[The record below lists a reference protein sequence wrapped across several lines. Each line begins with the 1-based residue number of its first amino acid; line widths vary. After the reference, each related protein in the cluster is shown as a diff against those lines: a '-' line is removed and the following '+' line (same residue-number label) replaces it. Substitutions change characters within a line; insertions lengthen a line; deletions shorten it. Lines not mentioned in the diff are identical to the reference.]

1 VQSIAHIAS
10 TQSIYNLNLN
20 HTSMPKSLQSNR
32 SGIPVL
38 ALVFLLLAPC
48 VLLAQQ
54 QVVTGTVKS
63 GPDEILPGVTVL
75 EKGTSNGTVTNSEGK
90 FSISVGPDATLVF
103 TFIGMTPKEVKV
115 AGQTVLDV
123 ALEADVAQLGEVVVV
138 GYGEVERKDLTTSVS
153 SISSKQLKDIPIN
166 SAAQALAG
174 RLAGVQVVA
183 SEGTPNAQV
192 LIRVRGGGSIT
203 QDNTPLYVVD
213 GAQVENALSV
223 LAPQDIASIDVLK
236 DASAT
241 AIYGA
246 RGANGVVIITTKGG
260 FASRPIVSYNGLVGV
275 HQLAN
280 ELDVMKPY
288 DFVQYQ
294 YERSR
299 GNSSAE
305 NTFRDTYGNFND
317 LDLYK
322 QVPNVDW
329 QKQSFGRTAVIQT
342 HNISVAGGS
351 KTTQY
356 NVSVTSNQE
365 QGVQL
370 GSDFNRQV
378 INARLNQKITSF
390 LKAGG
395 AVRYN
400 NTVVNGAGTSATG
413 SSSTNRLRQSVKYR
427 PLLFPGQDVYTYD
440 SDYAQET
447 NSNSLSLVN
456 PVLLSQAEYQKEL
469 QSTLN
474 FSGNITFEPTK
485 YLTFISTA
493 GYDIYH
499 DRIRAFSDT
508 ITNNA
513 MQNGQGKPIA
523 SIDSL
528 KRTILNNSNVL
539 TFSLHKLSE
548 SFAKHNKLDVLLGQE
563 IYQTTSNETYNETHG
578 YQSGIDAVTALDNM
592 NLGAPFIN
600 PSKLP
605 RNKITNKLLS
615 FFGRASFSR
624 DDKYMATFTLRADGS
639 SKFAQG
645 HQWGYFPSASAAWRI
660 SNESFFGDLRSTLK
674 ITDLKLRASY
684 GQSGNN
690 RIGDFLYL
698 TQFQQ
703 YPPYG
708 LNNNQVIGYG
718 QQKDSNGQP
727 SLANTN
733 LKWET
738 TISRNLGID
747 LSLFEN
753 RIQLSVDV
761 YHNNTENLLVNTPV
775 PTSSGYLNQLQN
787 VGSTSNKGV
796 EIQLSGTP
804 VQTDKFS
811 WKANFNI
818 SFNKNKVESLGM
830 QQSFLF
836 NSGWANNSPADYSV
850 AVGQPTGTI
859 WGLVTDGF
867 YKVDDFQI
875 DPATNKFVVN
885 AQGAY
890 VLNPG
895 VANDKSVISL
905 DPKPGVIK
913 YKDLTGDGLVTDA
926 DRTALGN
933 TLPKFFGG
941 FNNQFTY
948 KNFDMSIFLNFQ
960 YGNKVLNA
968 NKLEFT
974 SGYTTNSNLL
984 SIMNNRWKNIDAE
997 GNVVTDPNQLR
1008 DMNTNAKIWSPL
1020 TGASSFFVNSW
1031 AVEDGSFLRINN
1043 ITLGYT
1049 FPAMSISRLKISKLR
1064 LYATGNNLAVFT
1076 KYSGYDPEVNT
1087 RRATPITPGVDYSAY
1102 PRSHTYIFGVN
1113 VSF

>member
-1 VQSIAHIAS
+1 MV
-10 TQSIYNLNLN
+10 
-20 HTSMPKSLQSNR
+20 KSLQNYGLR
-32 SGIPVL
+32 IPVL
-38 ALVFLLLAPC
+38 ALVFLFLAPWA
-48 VLLAQQ
+48 VHAQQ
-54 QVVTGTVKS
+54 LVITGTVKS
-63 GPDEILPGVTVL
+63 GSDEAVPGATIL
-75 EKGTSNGTVTNSEGK
+75 EKGTTNGTVTDSDGK
-90 FSISVGPDATLVF
+90 FSISVNADATLVF
-103 TFIGMTPKEVKV
+103 SAIGMSSKEVKV
-115 AGQTVLDV
+115 DNQTS
-123 ALEADVAQLGEVVVV
+123 LEVNLEVDAKQLGEVVVV
-138 GYGEVERKDLTTSVS
+138 GYGEVERKDLTMSVS

-174 RLAGVQVVA
+174 RLAGVQVIA

-192 LIRVRGGGSIT
+192 QIRVRGGGSIT

-213 GAQVENALSV
+213 GAQVENALSI
-223 LAPQDIASIDVLK
+223 LSPQDIASIDVLK

-260 FASRPIVSYNGLVGV
+260 FASRPIVSYNGLVGTRN
-275 HQLAN
+275 LAN
-280 ELDVMKPY
+280 KLDVMNPY

-299 GNSSAE
+299 GNTSAQ
-305 NTFRDTYGNFND
+305 NTFQNTYGNFND

-322 QVPNVDW
+322 GVPNVDW
-329 QKQSFGRTAVIQT
+329 QDQTFGRTAIMQT
-342 HNISVAGGS
+342 HNLSVAGGT
-351 KTTQY
+351 KATQY

-370 GSDFNRQV
+370 GSDFNRQL
-378 INARLNQKITSF
+378 INARINQKITSF
-390 LKAGG
+390 LRA
-395 AVRYN
+395 AVTVRYN
-400 NTVVNGAGTSATG
+400 NTVVNGAGTSSTG
-413 SSSTNRLRQSVKYR
+413 SSSTNRLRQAVKYR
-427 PLLFPGQDVYTYD
+427 PLLFPGQTVYTYD
-440 SDYAQET
+440 SDYAAET
-447 NSNSLSLVN
+447 NANSLSLVN
-456 PVLLSQAEYQKEL
+456 PVLYSQAEYAKDL
-469 QSTLN
+469 QGTFN
-474 FSGNITFEPTK
+474 ISGNITAEPTK

-493 GYDIYH
+493 GYNIFH
-499 DRIRAFSDT
+499 DRLRSFSDT
-508 ITNNA
+508 ITNNS

-528 KRTILNNSNVL
+528 KQTTFNNSNVF

-563 IYQTTSNETYNETHG
+563 IYQTNTIETYNETHG
-578 YQSGIDAVTALDNM
+578 YPSGIDAVTALNNM
-592 NLGAPFIN
+592 NTMGVPFQN
-600 PSKLP
+600 PTKLP
-605 RNKITNKLLS
+605 RNEITNTLLS

-624 DDKYMATFTLRADGS
+624 DDKYMAAVTLRSDGS

-645 HQWGYFPSASAAWRI
+645 HQWGYFPSASLAWRI
-660 SNESFFGDLRSTLK
+660 SNEPFFNNLQSTLK
-674 ITDLKLRASY
+674 ISDLKLRASY

-703 YPPYG
+703 YPPYT
-708 LNNNQVIGYG
+708 LNNSQVIGYG
-718 QQKDSNGQP
+718 QLLDKTSNQP
-727 SLANTN
+727 TLANTN

-738 TISRNLGID
+738 TIARNLGID

-753 RIQLSVDV
+753 RVQLSVDV
-761 YHNNTENLLVNTPV
+761 YYNNTQNLLINTPV
-775 PTSSGYLNQLQN
+775 PTSSGYLNQNQN
-787 VGSTSNKGV
+787 VGSTSNRGV
-796 EIQLSGTP
+796 EIQLSATP
-804 VQTDKFS
+804 VQTKSFT
-811 WKANFNI
+811 WKSNFNI
-818 SFNKNKVESLGM
+818 SFNKNRVESLGM
-830 QQSFLF
+830 QQSYLF
-836 NSGWANNSPADYSV
+836 NSGWNNNSPADYY
-850 AVGQPTGTI
+850 VGVGKPTGTI

-875 DPATNKFVVN
+875 DPTTNQFVVN

-895 VANDKSVISL
+895 VANDKGVISL

-913 YKDLTGDGLVTDA
+913 YKDFTGDGQVTDA
-926 DRTALGN
+926 DRTTLGSALP
-933 TLPKFFGG
+933 TFFGG
-941 FNNQFTY
+941 FNNQFSY
-948 KNFDMSIFLNFQ
+948 KNFDMSIFINFQ

-984 SIMNNRWKNIDAE
+984 SLMNNRFKNIDAE
-997 GNVVTDPNQLR
+997 GNVVTDPGQLR

-1031 AVEDGSFLRINN
+1031 AVEDGSFIRLNN

-1049 FPAMSISRLKISKLR
+1049 FPAMSISKLKISKLR
-1064 LYATGNNLAVFT
+1064 LYATGNNIYVFT
-1076 KYSGYDPEVNT
+1076 HYSGYDPEVNT
-1087 RRATPITPGVDYSAY
+1087 RRSTPITPGVDYSAY
-1102 PRSHTYIFGVN
+1102 PRSHNYIFGVN

>member
-1 VQSIAHIAS
+1 MQSIAHIALM
-10 TQSIYNLNLN
+10 QSIDNPKLN
-20 HTSMPKSLQSNR
+20 HTSMARYVQSNWLR
-32 SGIPVL
+32 IPVL
-38 ALVFLLLAPC
+38 ALVFLCLAPWA
-48 VLLAQQ
+48 LHAQQ
-54 QVVTGTVKS
+54 LMVTGTVKT
-63 GPDEILPGVTVL
+63 GTDEYLPGVSIIV
-75 EKGTSNGTVTNSEGK
+75 KGTSNGTFTDSDGK
-90 FSISVGPDATLVF
+90 FSINVAPDATLVF
-103 TFIGMTPKEVKV
+103 SFVGMAPKEVKV
-115 AGQTVLDV
+115 NNQTSMDITMD
-123 ALEADVAQLGEVVVV
+123 ADVTQLAEVVVV
-138 GYGEVERKDLTTSVS
+138 GYGEVERKDLTNSVS
-153 SISSKQLKDIPIN
+153 SISAKQLKDIPIN

-213 GAQVENALSV
+213 GVQVENALSV
-223 LAPQDIASIDVLK
+223 LSPQDIASIDVLK

-260 FASRPIVSYNGLVGV
+260 FVSRPVVSYNALVGV
-275 HQLAN
+275 RNLAN
-280 ELDVMKPY
+280 ELKVMNPY
-288 DFVQYQ
+288 DFVMYQ

-299 GNSSAE
+299 GNTSAE
-305 NTFRDTYGNFND
+305 NTFRDTYGNFGD
-317 LDLYK
+317 LELYK
-322 QVPNVDW
+322 GVPNVDW
-329 QKQSFGRTAVIQT
+329 QDKSFGRTAVMQT
-342 HNISVAGGS
+342 HNINVAGGT

-356 NVSVTSNQE
+356 NVSVTSNKE
-365 QGVQL
+365 EGVQL
-370 GSDFNRQV
+370 GSDFNRQL
-378 INARLNQKITSF
+378 INARVDQKITRF
-390 LKAGG
+390 LKAGV
-395 AVRYN
+395 AFRYN
-400 NTVVNGAGTSATG
+400 NTGVNGAGTSATG

-427 PLLFPGQDVYTYD
+427 PLLFPGQDAYTYD

-447 NSNSLSLVN
+447 NANSLSLVN
-456 PVLLSQAEYQKEL
+456 PVLLSRAEYQKDL
-469 QSTLN
+469 SNTMN
-474 FSGNITFEPTK
+474 ISGNITVEPTK
-485 YLTFISTA
+485 YLMFRSTV

-499 DRIRAFSDT
+499 DRIRSFSDT
-508 ITNNA
+508 ITNNS
-513 MQNGQGKPIA
+513 MQNGLGKPIA

-528 KRTILNNSNVL
+528 KRTIVNNSNVV

-548 SFAKHNKLDVLLGQE
+548 AFAKHNKLDVLLGHE
-563 IYQTTSNETYNETHG
+563 IYQTTSVETYNETHA
-578 YQSGIDAVTALDNM
+578 YPSGIDAVTALNNM
-592 NLGAPFIN
+592 SLGQPYIN
-600 PSKLP
+600 PNKAP
-605 RNKITNKLLS
+605 RYEITNRLLS
-615 FFGRASFSR
+615 FFSRASFSR
-624 DDKYMATFTLRADGS
+624 DDKYMASATMRADGS

-645 HQWGYFPSASAAWRI
+645 HQWGYFPSASVAWRI
-660 SNESFFGDLRSTLK
+660 SNEPFFGDAQSLLK
-674 ITDLKLRASY
+674 INDLKIRMSY

-698 TQFQQ
+698 TQFEQ
-703 YPPYG
+703 YPPYDLG
-708 LNNNQVIGYG
+708 GTQVIGYG
-718 QQKDSNGQP
+718 QKRENGQP
-727 SLANTN
+727 SLANSN

-738 TISRNLGID
+738 TTARNLGID
-747 LSLFEN
+747 VSLLEN

-761 YHNNTENLLVNTPV
+761 YRNTTENLLVNTPV

-787 VGSTSNKGV
+787 VGSTSNRGV
-796 EIQLSGTP
+796 EIQLSGAP
-804 VQTDKFS
+804 MQTKSFT
-811 WKANFNI
+811 WKATFNI
-818 SFNKNKVESLGM
+818 SFNKNRVESLGR

-859 WGLVTDGF
+859 WGLVADGY

-875 DPATNKFVVN
+875 DPNTNQFIVN
-885 AQGAY
+885 GQGAY
-890 VLNPG
+890 ALNPD
-895 VANDKSVISL
+895 VASNKSVISL

-913 YKDLTGDGLVTDA
+913 YKDFTDDGLVNNA
-926 DRTALGN
+926 DRVALGSA
-933 TLPKFFGG
+933 LPKFFGG

-948 KNFDMSIFLNFQ
+948 KNFDLSVYVNFQ

-984 SIMNNRWKNIDAE
+984 AIMNNRWKNIDAE
-997 GNVVTDPNQLR
+997 GNAVTDPDQLR
-1008 DMNTNAKIWSPL
+1008 AMNANAKIWSPL

-1049 FPAMSISRLKISKLR
+1049 FPAMSISKVKITKLR
-1064 LYATGNNLAVFT
+1064 IYATGNNIAVFT

-1102 PRSHTYIFGVN
+1102 PRSHNYIFGVN